1 MKPEADQILYRS
13 AEQLQLEIAPQL
25 RTGYAQG
32 TVSLVA
38 VLNIMAAQE
47 YERGAEIRKLENDD
61 MRALFRQL
69 APFAADAELRTRLEA
84 AAATRDASLA
94 ISALDAA
101 KFFADP
107 LVAGSRCYRTGDVG
121 RLDDAGNLHFL
132 GRAGSRVKVRGYTI
146 ELAEVEAA
154 LVAWPHAA
162 AVAAAA
168 EPDAADPAS
177 MRLVAYVEPRA
188 GAPREPR
195 LEVTTA
201 A

>member
-101 KFFADP
+101 NAD
-107 LVAGSRCYRTGDVG
+107 LRKLLIALQAHIEDLEGDE
-121 RLDDAGNLHFL
+121 A
-132 GRAGSRVKVRGYTI
+132 RA
-146 ELAEVEAA
+146 AERRIWTV
-154 LVAWPHAA
+154 LRAA
-162 AVAAAA
+162 ANRRLITL
-168 EPDAADPAS
+168 PAF
-177 MRLVAYVEPRA
+177 
-188 GAPREPR
+188 
-195 LEVTTA
+195 
-201 A
+201 